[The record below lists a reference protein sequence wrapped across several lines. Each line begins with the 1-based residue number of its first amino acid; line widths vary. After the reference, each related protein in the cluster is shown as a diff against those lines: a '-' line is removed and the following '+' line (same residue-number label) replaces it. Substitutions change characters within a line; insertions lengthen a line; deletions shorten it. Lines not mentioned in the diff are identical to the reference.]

1 VRGQH
6 NNPSKIH
13 GKIQQTQV
21 IIIPGH
27 EVMIPIM
34 RAESSACIKPS
45 MPAIIHPTIL
55 HGIKQKQVKIKQIA
69 PKQNNI

>member
-6 NNPSKIH
+6 NNPSKTH

-27 EVMIPIM
+27 EIMIPITRDE
-34 RAESSACIKPS
+34 RAICIKPRII
-45 MPAIIHPTIL
+45 AIIHPTIL
-55 HGIKQKQVKIKQIA
+55 HGIKQKQVKIKQII
-69 PKQNNI
+69 PKQNTA